1 MIKHIYIDDY
11 GTFLGKSSAR
21 LTISQNGQLK
31 KEIALSRIKSINILK
46 GGISLSSDL
55 IEACSLRGIK
65 IFFLDFRNIAHTSL
79 SSTASHAV
87 ANTRRAQFLT
97 IESDY
102 SKEIAKAL
110 ILGKLKNQRATL
122 QYFYK
127 YQKNSSN
134 SSNKLESAII
144 SIKEVI
150 DSLKTVELRN
160 RPDWLNIIMGKEG
173 SVANIYFSAIS
184 SDLLNEID
192 FKNRIGRGADD
203 IVNSALNYGYAILTS
218 FIWQSVINAGLEP
231 FAGVLHTNR
240 PGKPSL
246 VLDIIEEYRAWVVDR
261 NIIKIKAHLKDKRFL
276 DTQIKKKIIE
286 EINNTMTKKYL
297 YNGKNLSLQ
306 SIVQRQV
313 YKLTG
318 AFMQQNHYK
327 SYIFKW

>member
-1 MIKHIYIDDY
+1 MTKHIYIDEY
-11 GTFLGKSSAR
+11 GTFLGKTSAR
-21 LTISQNGQLK
+21 LTISQSGQLK
-31 KEIALSRIKSINILK
+31 KEFALSRIKSINILK

-87 ANTRRAQFLT
+87 ANTRKAQFLT
-97 IESDY
+97 IESEY
-102 SKEIAKAL
+102 SGEIAKAL

-134 SSNKLESAII
+134 SSSKLETAII

-150 DSLKTVELRN
+150 DSLKTVELKN
-160 RPDWLNIIMGKEG
+160 RPDWLNIVMGKEG

-218 FIWQSVINAGLEP
+218 FVWQSVINAGLEP

-261 NIIKIKAHLKDKRFL
+261 NIIKIKAHLKGKHFL
-276 DTQIKKKIIE
+276 DSPIKKKIIE
-286 EINNTMTKKYL
+286 EINNTMNKKYL

-306 SIVQRQV
+306 SIMQRQV

-318 AFMQQNHYK
+318 AFMQQNNYK

>member
-1 MIKHIYIDDY
+1 MTKHIYIDEY
-11 GTFLGKSSAR
+11 GTFLGKTSAR
-21 LTISQNGQLK
+21 LTISQSGQLK
-31 KEIALSRIKSINILK
+31 KEVALSRVKSINILK

-65 IFFLDFRNIAHTSL
+65 IFFLDFRNIAHTTL

-87 ANTRRAQFLT
+87 ANTRKAQFLT
-97 IESDY
+97 IESEY
-102 SKEIAKAL
+102 SREIARAL

-134 SSNKLESAII
+134 SSIKLENAIL

-150 DSLKTVELRN
+150 DSLKIIELKN

-173 SVANIYFSAIS
+173 GVASIYFNAIS
-184 SDLLNEID
+184 CELLNELN
-192 FKNRIGRGADD
+192 FSNRIGRGADD

-218 FIWQSVINAGLEP
+218 FVWQSVINAGLEP

-246 VLDIIEEYRAWVVDR
+246 VLDIMEEYRAWVVDR
-261 NIIKIKAHLKDKRFL
+261 NIIKLKAHLKGKHFL
-276 DTQIKKKIIE
+276 DTPIKKKITE
-286 EINNTMTKKYL
+286 EINNTMNKKYL

-306 SIVQRQV
+306 SIMQRQV

-318 AFMQQNHYK
+318 AFMQQNQYK

>member
-1 MIKHIYIDDY
+1 MTKHIYIDEY
-11 GTFLGKSSAR
+11 GTFLGKTSAR
-21 LTISQNGQLK
+21 LTISQSGQLK
-31 KEIALSRIKSINILK
+31 KEVALSRVKSINILK

-65 IFFLDFRNIAHTSL
+65 IFFLDFRNIAHTTL

-87 ANTRRAQFLT
+87 ANTRKAQFLT
-97 IESDY
+97 IESEY
-102 SKEIAKAL
+102 SREIARAL

-134 SSNKLESAII
+134 SSIKLENAIL

-150 DSLKTVELRN
+150 DSLKIIELKN

-173 SVANIYFSAIS
+173 GVASIYFNAIS
-184 SDLLNEID
+184 CELLNELN
-192 FKNRIGRGADD
+192 FSNRIGRGADD

-218 FIWQSVINAGLEP
+218 FVWQSVINAGLEP

-246 VLDIIEEYRAWVVDR
+246 VLDIMEEYRAWVVDR
-261 NIIKIKAHLKDKRFL
+261 NIIKLKAHLKGKHFL
-276 DTQIKKKIIE
+276 DTPIKKKIIE
-286 EINNTMTKKYL
+286 EINNTMNKKYL

-306 SIVQRQV
+306 SIMQRQV

-318 AFMQQNHYK
+318 AFMQQNQYK

>member
-160 RPDWLNIIMGKEG
+160 RPDWLNIIMVKEG

>member
-1 MIKHIYIDDY
+1 MTKHIYIDEF
-11 GTFLGKSSAR
+11 GTFLGKTSAR
-21 LTISQNGQLK
+21 LTISQSGQLK
-31 KEIALSRIKSINILK
+31 KEVALSRIKSINILK

-65 IFFLDFRNIAHTSL
+65 IFFLDFRNIAHTTL

-87 ANTRRAQFLT
+87 ANTRKAQFLT
-97 IESDY
+97 IESEY
-102 SKEIAKAL
+102 SREIARAL

-134 SSNKLESAII
+134 SSIKLENAIL

-150 DSLKTVELRN
+150 DSLKIIELKN

-173 SVANIYFSAIS
+173 GVASIYFNAIS
-184 SDLLNEID
+184 CELLNELN
-192 FKNRIGRGADD
+192 FSNRIGRGADD

-218 FIWQSVINAGLEP
+218 FVWQSVINAGLEP

-246 VLDIIEEYRAWVVDR
+246 VLDIMEEYRAWVVDR
-261 NIIKIKAHLKDKRFL
+261 NIIKLKAHLKGKHFL
-276 DTQIKKKIIE
+276 DTPIKKKIIE
-286 EINNTMTKKYL
+286 EINNTMNKKYL

-306 SIVQRQV
+306 SIMQRQV

-318 AFMQQNHYK
+318 AFMQQNQYK

>member
-1 MIKHIYIDDY
+1 M
-11 GTFLGKSSAR
+11 
-21 LTISQNGQLK
+21 
-31 KEIALSRIKSINILK
+31 
-46 GGISLSSDL
+46 

-65 IFFLDFRNIAHTSL
+65 IFFLDFRNIAHTTL

-87 ANTRRAQFLT
+87 ANTRKAQFLT
-97 IESDY
+97 IESEY
-102 SKEIAKAL
+102 SREIARAL

-127 YQKNSSN
+127 YQKNSLN
-134 SSNKLESAII
+134 SSIKLENAIL

-150 DSLKTVELRN
+150 DSLKIIELKN

-173 SVANIYFSAIS
+173 GVASIYFNAIS
-184 SDLLNEID
+184 CELLNELN
-192 FKNRIGRGADD
+192 FSNRIGRGADD

-218 FIWQSVINAGLEP
+218 FVWQSVINAGLEP

-246 VLDIIEEYRAWVVDR
+246 VLDIMEEYRAWVVDR
-261 NIIKIKAHLKDKRFL
+261 NIIKLKAHLKGKHFL
-276 DTQIKKKIIE
+276 DTPIKKKIIE
-286 EINNTMTKKYL
+286 EINNTMNKKYL

-306 SIVQRQV
+306 SIMQRQV

-318 AFMQQNHYK
+318 AFMQQNQYK

>member
-1 MIKHIYIDDY
+1 MTKHIYIDEY

-21 LTISQNGQLK
+21 LTISQNGQLQ
-31 KEIALSRIKSINILK
+31 KEVALSRIKSINILK

-65 IFFLDFRNIAHTSL
+65 IFFLDFKNVAHTSL

-87 ANTRRAQFLT
+87 ANVRKSQFLT
-97 IESDY
+97 IETDY
-102 SKEIAKAL
+102 SKEIARAL

-127 YQKNSSN
+127 YHKTKDISTI
-134 SSNKLESAII
+134 KLENAII
-144 SIKEVI
+144 KIKDVI
-150 DSLKTVELRN
+150 DSLKTIELNN
-160 RPDWLNIIMGKEG
+160 RPDWLSIIMGKEG
-173 SVANIYFSAIS
+173 SVASIYFDAIGS
-184 SDLLNEID
+184 ELLNDLD
-192 FKNRIGRGADD
+192 FSNRRGRGADD

-218 FIWQSVINAGLEP
+218 FVWQSIINAGLEP

-246 VLDIIEEYRAWVVDR
+246 VLDIMEEYRAWVVDR
-261 NIIKIKAHLKDKRFL
+261 NIIKLKSHLKNKTLL
-276 DTQIKKKIIE
+276 DTTIKKKIIE
-286 EINNTMTKKYL
+286 EINSTINKKYL

-306 SIVQRQV
+306 GIMQRQV
-313 YKLTG
+313 YRLTG
-318 AFMQQNHYK
+318 SFMQQNHYK

>member
-1 MIKHIYIDDY
+1 MTKHIYIDEY
-11 GTFLGKSSAR
+11 GTFLGKTSAR
-21 LTISQNGQLK
+21 LTISQSGQLK
-31 KEIALSRIKSINILK
+31 KEVALSRVKSINILK

-65 IFFLDFRNIAHTSL
+65 IFFLDFRNIAHTTL

-87 ANTRRAQFLT
+87 ANTRKAQFLT
-97 IESDY
+97 IESEY
-102 SKEIAKAL
+102 SREIARAL

-134 SSNKLESAII
+134 SSIKLENAIL

-150 DSLKTVELRN
+150 DSLKIIELKN
-160 RPDWLNIIMGKEG
+160 RPDWLNIVMGKEG
-173 SVANIYFSAIS
+173 GVANIYFNAIS
-184 SDLLNEID
+184 CELLNELD
-192 FKNRIGRGADD
+192 FSNRIGRGADD

-218 FIWQSVINAGLEP
+218 FVWQSVINAGLEP

-246 VLDIIEEYRAWVVDR
+246 VLDIMEEYRAWVVDR
-261 NIIKIKAHLKDKRFL
+261 NIIKLKAHLKGKHFL
-276 DTQIKKKIIE
+276 DTPIKKKIIE
-286 EINNTMTKKYL
+286 EINNTMNKKYL

-306 SIVQRQV
+306 SIMQRQV

-318 AFMQQNHYK
+318 AFMQQNQYK

>member
-1 MIKHIYIDDY
+1 MTKHIYIDDY
-11 GTFLGKSSAR
+11 GTFLGKTSAR

-31 KEIALSRIKSINILK
+31 KEVALSRIKSINILK

-87 ANTRRAQFLT
+87 ANTRKAQFLT

-102 SKEIAKAL
+102 CKEIARGL

-134 SSNKLESAII
+134 SSSKLETAII

-150 DSLKTVELRN
+150 DSLKTVELKN

-173 SVANIYFSAIS
+173 GVANIYFSAVS

-218 FIWQSVINAGLEP
+218 FVWQSVINAGLEP

-261 NIIKIKAHLKDKRFL
+261 NIIKIKAHLKDKKFL
-276 DTQIKKKIIE
+276 DSPIKKKIIE
-286 EINNTMTKKYL
+286 EINNTMNKKYL

-306 SIVQRQV
+306 SIMQRQV

-318 AFMQQNHYK
+318 AFMQQNNYK

>member
-1 MIKHIYIDDY
+1 MTKHIYIDEY
-11 GTFLGKSSAR
+11 GTFLGKTSAR
-21 LTISQNGQLK
+21 LTISQSGQLK
-31 KEIALSRIKSINILK
+31 KEVALSRVKSINILK

-65 IFFLDFRNIAHTSL
+65 IFFLDFRNIAHTTL

-87 ANTRRAQFLT
+87 ANTRKAQFLT
-97 IESDY
+97 IESEY
-102 SKEIAKAL
+102 SREIARAL

-134 SSNKLESAII
+134 SSIKLENAIL
-144 SIKEVI
+144 SLKEVI
-150 DSLKTVELRN
+150 DSLKIIELKN

-173 SVANIYFSAIS
+173 GVASIYFNAIS
-184 SDLLNEID
+184 CELLNELN
-192 FKNRIGRGADD
+192 FSNRIGRGADD

-218 FIWQSVINAGLEP
+218 FVWQSVINAGLEP

-246 VLDIIEEYRAWVVDR
+246 VLDIMEEYRAWVVDR
-261 NIIKIKAHLKDKRFL
+261 NIIKLKAHLKGKHFL
-276 DTQIKKKIIE
+276 DTPIKKKIIE
-286 EINNTMTKKYL
+286 EINNTMNKKYL

-306 SIVQRQV
+306 SIMQRQV

-318 AFMQQNHYK
+318 AFMQQNQYK

>member
-1 MIKHIYIDDY
+1 M
-11 GTFLGKSSAR
+11 
-21 LTISQNGQLK
+21 
-31 KEIALSRIKSINILK
+31 
-46 GGISLSSDL
+46 
-55 IEACSLRGIK
+55 RGIK
-65 IFFLDFRNIAHTSL
+65 IFFLDFRNIAHTTL

-87 ANTRRAQFLT
+87 ANTRKAQFLT
-97 IESDY
+97 IESEY
-102 SKEIAKAL
+102 SREIARAL

-127 YQKNSSN
+127 YQKNSLN
-134 SSNKLESAII
+134 SSIKLENAIL

-150 DSLKTVELRN
+150 DSLKIIELKN

-173 SVANIYFSAIS
+173 GVASIYFNAIS
-184 SDLLNEID
+184 CELLNELN
-192 FKNRIGRGADD
+192 FSNRIGRGADD

-218 FIWQSVINAGLEP
+218 FVWQSVINAGLEP

-246 VLDIIEEYRAWVVDR
+246 VLDIMEEYRAWVVDR
-261 NIIKIKAHLKDKRFL
+261 NIIKLKAHLKGKHFL
-276 DTQIKKKIIE
+276 DTPIKKKIIE
-286 EINNTMTKKYL
+286 EINNTMNKKYL

-306 SIVQRQV
+306 SIMQRQV

-318 AFMQQNHYK
+318 AFMQQNQYK

>member
-1 MIKHIYIDDY
+1 MTKHIYIDDY
-11 GTFLGKSSAR
+11 GTFLGKTSAR
-21 LTISQNGQLK
+21 LTISQNGQLLQ
-31 KEIALSRIKSINILK
+31 ELALSRIKSINVLK

-65 IFFLDFRNIAHTSL
+65 IFFLDFKNVAHTSL

-87 ANTRRAQFLT
+87 ANVRKAQFLT

-102 SKEIAKAL
+102 SKEVARAL
-110 ILGKLKNQRATL
+110 ILGKLKNQRAAL

-127 YQKNSSN
+127 YQKNTDKQSQ
-134 SSNKLESAII
+134 KLEVAIAK
-144 SIKEVI
+144 IKDVI
-150 DSLKTVELRN
+150 ESLKTIELKN
-160 RPDWLNIIMGKEG
+160 RLDWLGIIMGKEG
-173 SVANIYFSAIS
+173 GVASIYFDAIGS
-184 SDLLNEID
+184 ELLNDLD
-192 FKNRIGRGADD
+192 FSNRIGRGADD

-218 FIWQSVINAGLEP
+218 FVWQSVINAGLEP

-261 NIIKIKAHLKDKRFL
+261 NIIKLKSQLKDKKFL
-276 DTQIKKKIIE
+276 DATIKKKIIE
-286 EINNTMTKKYL
+286 EINNTMNKKYL

-306 SIVQRQV
+306 GIMQRQV

>member
-1 MIKHIYIDDY
+1 MTKHIYIDEF
-11 GTFLGKSSAR
+11 GTFLGKTSAR
-21 LTISQNGQLK
+21 LTISQSGQLK
-31 KEIALSRIKSINILK
+31 KEVALSRIKSINILK

-65 IFFLDFRNIAHTSL
+65 IFFLDFRNIAHTTL

-87 ANTRRAQFLT
+87 ANTRKAQFLT
-97 IESDY
+97 IESEY
-102 SKEIAKAL
+102 SREIARAL

-134 SSNKLESAII
+134 SSIKLENVIL

-150 DSLKTVELRN
+150 DSLKIIELKN

-173 SVANIYFSAIS
+173 GVASIYFNAIS
-184 SDLLNEID
+184 CELLNELN
-192 FKNRIGRGADD
+192 FSNRIGRGADD

-218 FIWQSVINAGLEP
+218 FVWQSVINAGLEP

-246 VLDIIEEYRAWVVDR
+246 VLDIMEEYRAWVVDR
-261 NIIKIKAHLKDKRFL
+261 NIIKLKAHLKGKHFL
-276 DTQIKKKIIE
+276 DTPIKKKIIE
-286 EINNTMTKKYL
+286 EINNTMNKKYL

-306 SIVQRQV
+306 SIMQRQV

-318 AFMQQNHYK
+318 AFMQQNQYK

>member
-1 MIKHIYIDDY
+1 MTKHIYIDEY
-11 GTFLGKSSAR
+11 GTFLGKTSAR
-21 LTISQNGQLK
+21 LTISQSGQLK
-31 KEIALSRIKSINILK
+31 KEVALSRVKSINILK

-65 IFFLDFRNIAHTSL
+65 IFFLDFRNIAHTTL

-87 ANTRRAQFLT
+87 ANTRKAQFLT
-97 IESDY
+97 IESEY
-102 SKEIAKAL
+102 SREIARTL

-134 SSNKLESAII
+134 SSIKLENAIL

-150 DSLKTVELRN
+150 DSLKIIELKN
-160 RPDWLNIIMGKEG
+160 RPDWLNIVMGKEG
-173 SVANIYFSAIS
+173 GVANIYFNAIS
-184 SDLLNEID
+184 CELLNELN
-192 FKNRIGRGADD
+192 FSNRIGRGADD

-218 FIWQSVINAGLEP
+218 FVWQSVINAGLEP

-246 VLDIIEEYRAWVVDR
+246 VLDIMEEYRAWVVDR
-261 NIIKIKAHLKDKRFL
+261 NIIKLKAHLKGKHFL
-276 DTQIKKKIIE
+276 DTPIKKKIIE
-286 EINNTMTKKYL
+286 EINNTMNKKYL

-306 SIVQRQV
+306 SIMQRQV

-318 AFMQQNHYK
+318 AFMQQNQYK

>member
-1 MIKHIYIDDY
+1 MTKHIYIDEY
-11 GTFLGKSSAR
+11 GTFLGKTSAR
-21 LTISQNGQLK
+21 LTISQSGQLK
-31 KEIALSRIKSINILK
+31 KEVALSRVKSINILK

-65 IFFLDFRNIAHTSL
+65 IFFLDVRNIAHITL

-87 ANTRRAQFLT
+87 ANTRKAQFLT
-97 IESDY
+97 IESEY
-102 SKEIAKAL
+102 SREIARTL

-134 SSNKLESAII
+134 SSNKLESAIV

-150 DSLKTVELRN
+150 DSLKNLELKN

-173 SVANIYFSAIS
+173 GVANIYFNAIS
-184 SDLLNEID
+184 SDLLNEVD

-218 FIWQSVINAGLEP
+218 FVWQSVINAGLEP

-261 NIIKIKAHLKDKRFL
+261 NIIKIKVHLKDRKFL

-306 SIVQRQV
+306 SIMQRQV

>member
-1 MIKHIYIDDY
+1 MTKHIYIDDY
-11 GTFLGKSSAR
+11 GTFLGKTSAR

-65 IFFLDFRNIAHTSL
+65 VFFLDFRNIAHTSL

-97 IESDY
+97 IESEY
-102 SKEIAKAL
+102 SREIARAL

-134 SSNKLESAII
+134 SSNKLESAIV

-150 DSLKTVELRN
+150 DSLKNLELKN

-173 SVANIYFSAIS
+173 GVANIYFNAIS

-218 FIWQSVINAGLEP
+218 FVWQSVINAGLEP

-246 VLDIIEEYRAWVVDR
+246 VLDIIEEYRSWVVDR
-261 NIIKIKAHLKDKRFL
+261 NIIKIKAHLKDRKFL

-306 SIVQRQV
+306 SIMQRQV

-318 AFMQQNHYK
+318 AFMQQNYYK

>member
-1 MIKHIYIDDY
+1 MTKHIYIDEY
-11 GTFLGKSSAR
+11 GTFLGKTSAR
-21 LTISQNGQLK
+21 LTISQSGQLK
-31 KEIALSRIKSINILK
+31 KEVALSRIKSINILK

-65 IFFLDFRNIAHTSL
+65 IFFLDFRNIAHTTL

-87 ANTRRAQFLT
+87 ANTRKAQFLT
-97 IESDY
+97 IESEY
-102 SKEIAKAL
+102 SREIARTL

-134 SSNKLESAII
+134 SSIKLENAIL

-150 DSLKTVELRN
+150 DSLKIIELKN
-160 RPDWLNIIMGKEG
+160 RPDWLNIVMGKEG
-173 SVANIYFSAIS
+173 GVANIYFNAIS
-184 SDLLNEID
+184 CELLNELD
-192 FKNRIGRGADD
+192 FSNRIGRGADD

-218 FIWQSVINAGLEP
+218 FVWQSVINAGLEP

-240 PGKPSL
+240 PGKPSF
-246 VLDIIEEYRAWVVDR
+246 VLDIMEEYRAWVVDR
-261 NIIKIKAHLKDKRFL
+261 NIIKLKAHLKGKHFL
-276 DTQIKKKIIE
+276 DTPIKKKIIE
-286 EINNTMTKKYL
+286 EINNTMNKKYL

-306 SIVQRQV
+306 SIMQRQV

-318 AFMQQNHYK
+318 AFMQQNQYK

>member
-1 MIKHIYIDDY
+1 MTKHIYIDHY
-11 GTFLGKSSAR
+11 GTFLGKTSAR

-46 GGISLSSDL
+46 SGISLSSDL

-65 IFFLDFRNIAHTSL
+65 LFFLDFKNVAHTSL

-102 SKEIAKAL
+102 SKEIARAL

-127 YQKNSSN
+127 YQKNSAKPSI
-134 SSNKLESAII
+134 KLEAAII

-150 DSLKTVELRN
+150 DSLKIVELKN

-173 SVANIYFSAIS
+173 GVANIYFNAIS

-218 FIWQSVINAGLEP
+218 FVWQSVINAGLEP

-261 NIIKIKAHLKDKRFL
+261 NIIKIKAHLKEKKSL

-286 EINNTMTKKYL
+286 EINNTMNKKYL
-297 YNGKNLSLQ
+297 YNGKNLTLQ
-306 SIVQRQV
+306 SIMQRQV

-318 AFMQQNHYK
+318 AFMQQNYYK

>member
-1 MIKHIYIDDY
+1 MTKHIYIDEF
-11 GTFLGKSSAR
+11 GTFLGKTSAR
-21 LTISQNGQLK
+21 LTISQSGQLK
-31 KEIALSRIKSINILK
+31 KEVALSRVKSINILK

-65 IFFLDFRNIAHTSL
+65 IFFLDFRNIAHTTL

-87 ANTRRAQFLT
+87 ANTRKAQFLT
-97 IESDY
+97 IESEY
-102 SKEIAKAL
+102 SREIARAL

-134 SSNKLESAII
+134 SSIKLENAIL

-150 DSLKTVELRN
+150 DSLKIIELKN

-173 SVANIYFSAIS
+173 GVASIYFNAIS
-184 SDLLNEID
+184 CELLNELN
-192 FKNRIGRGADD
+192 FSNRIGRGADD

-218 FIWQSVINAGLEP
+218 FVWQSVINAGLEP

-246 VLDIIEEYRAWVVDR
+246 VLDIMEEYRAWVVDR
-261 NIIKIKAHLKDKRFL
+261 NIIKLKAHLKGKHFL
-276 DTQIKKKIIE
+276 DTPIKKKIIE
-286 EINNTMTKKYL
+286 EINNTMNKKYL

-306 SIVQRQV
+306 SIMQRQV

-318 AFMQQNHYK
+318 AFMQQNQYK